1 MQAGALQQGGRRSMA
16 WRWVRSGAASLVLA
30 TVAGGVAAQ
39 DLDAGKSAQQLFSSA
54 CTACHRGPQGLA
66 KGRSPGAIAGFL
78 AQHYTSG
85 KRSAGELGA
94 YLAAVGGDKPAPARG
109 AAPAAPAAT
118 EPKPGAAAPPGREA
132 GAKPA
137 PARAAAEQQRQ
148 EAARVPAMRP
158 RRPGEPA
165 TVAADP
171 DPVVLSSEP
180 MPLMHAR
187 AASRAQEQRQPPPV
201 ARTAALPVPTAVPA
215 APAAP
220 VAPMPAPTPAV
231 ADGPPPAA
239 PAAATGGPES
249 APAADVPAAAGVP
262 AAAAA
267 EAAAAARQVFS
278 APLP

>member
-1 MQAGALQQGGRRSMA
+1 MA

-94 YLAAVGGDKPAPARG
+94 YLAAVGGDKPAPTRG
-109 AAPAAPAAT
+109 AAPAAPAARTAAT

-132 GAKPA
+132 GAKPT

-201 ARTAALPVPTAVPA
+201 ARTAALPVPTAPA
-215 APAAP
+215 APAVPAST
-220 VAPMPAPTPAV
+220 PAPTPAV
-231 ADGPPPAA
+231 ADGPHPAA
-239 PAAATGGPES
+239 PAAAMGGPES

-267 EAAAAARQVFS
+267 EADAAARQVFS